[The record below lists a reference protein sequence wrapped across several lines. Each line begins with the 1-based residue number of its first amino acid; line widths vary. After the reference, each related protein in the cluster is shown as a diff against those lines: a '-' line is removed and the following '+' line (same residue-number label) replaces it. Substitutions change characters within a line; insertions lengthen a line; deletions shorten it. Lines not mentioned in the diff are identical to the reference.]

1 MRSILDK
8 RLMANNKGQVMIIN
22 LMFVFMAI
30 AVLMGMMSAFK
41 DVLDDARGSDSLNC
55 KSTTRVCNTGGAE
68 PCYNSSKEVETLA
81 CTFIDLYIP
90 YLVLVVLV
98 AGVAK
103 LMANRIM
110 DQFATPQQNMGMY
123 G

>member
-8 RLMANNKGQVMIIN
+8 RLKANNKGQVLIIN

-30 AVLMGMMSAFK
+30 AVLMGMMSAFRE
-41 DVLDDARGSDSLNC
+41 VLDDARGSASLNC
-55 KSTTRVCNTGGAE
+55 KSTLRVCGVQAE
-68 PCYNSSKEVETLA
+68 PCYNSSIEAETLA
-81 CTFIDLYIP
+81 CTMLDLYIP
-90 YLVLVVLV
+90 YLVMVVLV

-103 LMANRIM
+103 LMANRVM
-110 DQFATPQQNMGMY
+110 DQFATPQQNVGMY

>member
-8 RLMANNKGQVMIIN
+8 RLRANNKGQVLIIN

-30 AVLMGMMSAFK
+30 AVLMGMMPAFV
-41 DVLDDARGSDSLNC
+41 DVLNGAKGSDSLNC
-55 KSTTRVCNTGGAE
+55 KSTVDICTATNLE
-68 PCYNSSKEVETLA
+68 PCYNASKNTETLA
-81 CTFIDLYIP
+81 CTFISLYIP
-90 YLVLVVLV
+90 YIVLVVLV

-110 DQFATPQQNMGMY
+110 DQFATPQQNAGMY

>member
-8 RLMANNKGQVMIIN
+8 RLRANNKGQVLIIN
-22 LMFVFMAI
+22 LMFIFMAI
-30 AVLMGMMSAFK
+30 AVLMGMMSAFR

-55 KSTTRVCNTGGAE
+55 KSTLRVCSSTMPE
-68 PCYNSSKEVETLA
+68 PCYNSSIEVETLA
-81 CTFIDLYIP
+81 CTMLDLYIP
-90 YLVLVVLV
+90 YLVMVVLV

-103 LMANRIM
+103 LMANRVM
-110 DQFATPQQNMGMY
+110 DQFATPQQNVGMY